1 MVSCC
6 LCGSAVPNL
15 AAHLTRVHPGV
26 TLEAY
31 ADSFPGP
38 VADPEY
44 LSSFPAPRAAAP
56 IVKILGIPCRVNHG
70 VDAAVVEKT
79 APHYTLP
86 TEKDPIAYKAHRRLF
101 DALEQGDSVWVH
113 GPPGSGKDEAL
124 RAYSTMTRCPTL
136 VLTVVQGQDLSAW
149 KFARSFTQDGT
160 YWEEGVLLKA
170 VRDGYRAADGRVIP
184 YLIVLSDFDRC
195 TASQAEELRG
205 VLDSTEGKIIGPD
218 GAVHRVLKG
227 TRFAAT
233 ANSMGQGDP
242 SGRMV
247 SARMI
252 DGSIVDR
259 FNYGVRFAPI
269 GESTEEEIILKA
281 HPILKKDGHAR
292 TIARIGSAVRAAAEK
307 GDADFDW
314 TVRSSLSLAKATAR
328 AIELGETN
336 PVKYAFENIKDKAPN
351 ADVALCLDNAAASHI
366 PRK

>member
-1 MVSCC
+1 MFT
-6 LCGSAVPNL
+6 CGICNASVRGLP
-15 AAHLTRVHPGV
+15 AHLAKDHPGV
-26 TLEAY
+26 DYDAY
-31 ADSFPGP
+31 ADAYPGP
-38 VADPEY
+38 VAGPEY
-44 LSSFPAPRAAAP
+44 LSAFPTPRAAAP
-56 IVKILGIPCRVNHG
+56 IIKALGIPLRVNYG
-70 VDAAVVEKT
+70 VDPGVVEKT
-79 APHYTLP
+79 APHYVLP
-86 TEKDPIAYKAHRRLF
+86 TERDPIAYKAHRRLF

-113 GPPGSGKDEAL
+113 GPPGSGKDEAV
-124 RAYSTMTRCPTL
+124 RAYSATTRCPTL

-149 KFARSFTQDGT
+149 KFARSFTQNGT

-170 VRDGYRAADGRVIP
+170 VRDGYRTADGRVIP

-218 GAVHRVLKG
+218 GTVHRVLKG
-227 TRFAAT
+227 TRFVAT

-259 FNYGVRFAPI
+259 FSYGVRFAPI
-269 GESTEEEIILKA
+269 GESTEEEIVIKA
-281 HPILKKDGHAR
+281 FPILKKDGLAR
-292 TIARIGSAVRAAAEK
+292 AIARISSAVRAAAEK

-314 TVRSSLSLAKATAR
+314 TVRSTLALAKATAR
-328 AIELGETN
+328 AVELGETS
-336 PVKYAFENIKDKAPN
+336 PVRYAFDNIKDKAPN
-351 ADVALCLDNAAASHI
+351 ADVALCLDNAASPHI